1 MKTFKSQIC
10 TTKEQSKKLLELG
23 VKKET
28 ADMVIQKSG
37 VSAYNVW
44 DSSEIEEN
52 FYPAWS
58 LHRLIELYTS
68 VGNDKLQHLDYLNYD
83 YIINSIWLAIMHKDF
98 PKEYM
103 VCEN

>member
-1 MKTFKSQIC
+1 MKKFKSQIC
-10 TTKEQSKKLLELG
+10 TNREQSKKLLELG
-23 VKKET
+23 LKKET
-28 ADMVIQKSG
+28 ADMVIQSSG

-44 DSSEIEEN
+44 DSEEIKEN

-58 LHRLIELYTS
+58 LHRLIELYIS
-68 VGNDKLQHLDYLNYD
+68 VGNNMHHLEYLNYD
-83 YIINSIWLAIMHKDF
+83 YLINCIWLAITHKDF